1 MTTIG
6 IIGGTGLYAIEG
18 LTHVREVKVDTP
30 FGPPSDAL
38 ITGKLGG
45 VDLVF
50 LPRHGRGHV
59 LTPTEVPYR
68 ANVYAMKS
76 LGAQWL
82 VSVSSV
88 GSMRENIH
96 PGDMVIVDQYI
107 DRTRLRAETFFGDGV
122 VAHVSMA
129 HPTCPRLRT
138 HLATAARSLGAR
150 VHDGGTLLCI
160 EGPSFSTLAESH
172 SYRAMAVDVIGMTA
186 MPEAKLAREAELHYT
201 TVAMV
206 TDYDCWHESH
216 DAVTVDVV
224 LLMLKQNGDLAK
236 SVLANSL
243 PTLNAAPG
251 ECRCTTALSAA
262 IQTDRTR
269 LNPQKLQDLGPLVS
283 KYFPQS

>member
-6 IIGGTGLYAIEG
+6 IIGGTGLYALEG
-18 LTHVREVKVDTP
+18 LTQVREVKVDTP
-30 FGPPSDAL
+30 FGPPSDVL
-38 ITGKLGG
+38 VTGKLGG

-59 LTPTEVPYR
+59 LTPSEVPYR

-107 DRTRLRAETFFGDGV
+107 DRTRLRAESFFGGGL

-129 HPTCPRLRT
+129 HPTCARLRS
-138 HLATAARSLGAR
+138 HMAESGRAMGAR
-150 VHDGGTLLCI
+150 VHEGGTLLCI
-160 EGPSFSTLAESH
+160 EGPAFSTLAESH

-224 LLMLKQNGDLAK
+224 LLMLKQNGEMAK
-236 SVLANSL
+236 KMLSHALSTVDGAPGTCGCATALAN
-243 PTLNAAPG
+243 
-251 ECRCTTALSAA
+251 A
-262 IQTDRTR
+262 IQTDRSVVN
-269 LNPQKLQDLGPLVS
+269 LEKLEDLRPLVG
-283 KYFPQS
+283 KYFKA